1 MRLGAHLLLIFYFI
15 YELNV
20 NKDYLWLGHNRQSF
34 LNEILS
40 RPPYTEGRERKGGS
54 HTWWAGARFKKLPSP
69 ARILRVYTEALPG
82 LSHAIYPYGLSA
94 TLLSQSCFLEVA
106 LAVGNVPKIK
116 EGVRNLRA
124 ESSLKVSQRSHP
136 LHDLLG
142 LRFPGFLRL
151 ESLYHSESF
160 CVAGTNKWHTRLK
173 DQSFSV
179 FVGPYTPIVRK
190 VNLSVSD
197 DLGNTSIFSLFL
209 PPHLCIVI

>member
-1 MRLGAHLLLIFYFI
+1 MCIICFLNFRASTTKEVETLWLPVSLHSSHCRWEMRLGAHLLLIFYFI

-151 ESLYHSESF
+151 ESLYQSHSVLLEQ
-160 CVAGTNKWHTRLK
+160 TNDIH
-173 DQSFSV
+173 S
-179 FVGPYTPIVRK
+179 
-190 VNLSVSD
+190 
-197 DLGNTSIFSLFL
+197 
-209 PPHLCIVI
+209 